1 MALPDVYY
9 SPLPLA
15 IGIPL
20 IRAQPFYLLGIL
32 SQDCFRFKLGFVGL
46 GWVTSQPWQNQAV
59 RKVRCTILSRTFC
72 DLQVSSFRSQQKE
85 NTFFSY
91 PEY

>member
-1 MALPDVYY
+1 MCTIAF
-9 SPLPLA
+9 LPLA

-32 SQDCFRFKLGFVGL
+32 SQVCFRFKLGFVGL

-72 DLQVSSFRSQQKE
+72 DLQVSSLLITTERKHIFLLSRI
-85 NTFFSY
+85 
-91 PEY
+91 